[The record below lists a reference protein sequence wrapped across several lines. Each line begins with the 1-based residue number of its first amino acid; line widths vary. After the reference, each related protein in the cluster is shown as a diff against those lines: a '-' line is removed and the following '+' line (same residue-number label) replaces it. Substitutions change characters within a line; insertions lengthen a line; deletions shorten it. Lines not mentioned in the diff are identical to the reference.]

1 MFTLLTKQNLNFIS
15 YRILWQGTGIFL
27 QLLMQSWL
35 QSINGSKLCFEKLLS
50 KIDLQI
56 YKFITH
62 DDAFIII
69 SFKVGSKLRHLQ
81 PQDY

>member
-1 MFTLLTKQNLNFIS
+1 
-15 YRILWQGTGIFL
+15 
-27 QLLMQSWL
+27 MQSWL